1 MPRNDDFFSYTTGM
15 KAFQWSKNIYACVD
29 SEPFEIY
36 SIDSIYFYVDNFYM
50 LHLVFPSSITT
61 LRVSVCAISRRLRYD
76 HVWVVILYY
85 DSSDKE
91 SVHFFL
97 FLSLITHIWRYNGY
111 MSYLF
116 GLSWWSI
123 KFYFRNKVR
132 SLMTSLGE
140 LAIYKMGNVK
150 KNWNTFNYGVLMIR
164 CVTFLK
170 M

>member
-1 MPRNDDFFSYTTGM
+1 MPRNDDFFSYYKSVPVVQKYLRLRGFRSHLRYTQSTL
-15 KAFQWSKNIYACVD
+15 
-29 SEPFEIY
+29 
-36 SIDSIYFYVDNFYM
+36 SIFMWIIFTCCISFSLFHNHITVSI
-50 LHLVFPSSITT
+50 
-61 LRVSVCAISRRLRYD
+61 CAISRRLRYD

-85 DSSDKE
+85 DSSDK
-91 SVHFFL
+91 SRFTFF

-123 KFYFRNKVR
+123 KFYFRNNVR
-132 SLMTSLGE
+132 SLMTSVGE

-150 KNWNTFNYGVLMIR
+150 KNWNPFNYGVLMIR